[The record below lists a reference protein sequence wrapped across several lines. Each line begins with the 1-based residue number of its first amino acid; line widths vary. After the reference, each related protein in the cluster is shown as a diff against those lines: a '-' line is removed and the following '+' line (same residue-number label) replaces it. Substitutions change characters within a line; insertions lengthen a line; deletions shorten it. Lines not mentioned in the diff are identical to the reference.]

1 MTTIDYIKREIKDF
15 YENNKEVHFNISI
28 THPKIELKN
37 DPAKI
42 TGVYSNLFRVEEYST
57 GKPVTH
63 TLKYTDILTKQIEI
77 EEIKIQPNIE
87 KR

>member
-1 MTTIDYIKREIKDF
+1 MTTIDYIKREIRSF
-15 YENNKEVHFNISI
+15 YENDIKVHFNISI
-28 THPKIELKN
+28 NHPKLELRN
-37 DPAKI
+37 DPARI

-77 EEIKIQPNIE
+77 EEIKIQPATE

>member
-1 MTTIDYIKREIKDF
+1 MTTIDYIKREIRNF
-15 YENNKEVHFNISI
+15 YEKNIEIHFNISI
-28 THPKIELKN
+28 SHPKIELKN

-42 TGVYSNLFRVEEYST
+42 TGVYSNLFRIEEYST

-77 EEIKIQPNIE
+77 EEIKMLPNAE
-87 KR
+87 R

>member
-1 MTTIDYIKREIKDF
+1 MTTIDYIKKEIRTF
-15 YENNKEVHFNISI
+15 YENGTKVHFNISI
-28 THPKIELKN
+28 THPRIDLRN

-63 TLKYTDILTKQIEI
+63 TLKYSDILTKQIEI
-77 EEIKIQPNIE
+77 KEIKIQADTE